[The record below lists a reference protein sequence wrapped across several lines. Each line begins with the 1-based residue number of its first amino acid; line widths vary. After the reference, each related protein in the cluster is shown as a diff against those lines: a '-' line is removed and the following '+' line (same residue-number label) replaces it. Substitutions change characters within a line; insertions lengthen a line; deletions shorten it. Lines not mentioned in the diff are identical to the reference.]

1 MELEEMKSLWSDLS
15 VKVEK
20 QDRIHRELIL
30 EITKQKFR
38 SRLNSIQV
46 SELLGAVVCFAGAAY
61 FIVNFGKLEIW
72 YNQVFALINILIAVI
87 LPLLSLST
95 IRAMKNLQ
103 IGSESPIA
111 IIKEFTKRKLRFWQV
126 QRLSLVLASVYLL
139 TILLPFAELQGK
151 SDLFMSPNFG
161 MVYIPLGF
169 ALMLMFSSWV
179 WKKYKGGIA
188 ASEELL
194 RELAE

>member
-1 MELEEMKSLWSDLS
+1 MELKEMKSLWSDLS

-20 QDRIHRELIL
+20 QDRINRELIL
-30 EITKQKFR
+30 EITKQKFK

-46 SELLGAVVCFAGAAY
+46 AELLGAVVCFAGAAY

-72 YNQVFALINILIAVI
+72 YNQVFALMNILIAVI

-95 IRAMKNLQ
+95 IYAMKNLQ

-111 IIKEFTKRKLRFWQV
+111 ILKEFTKRKLRFWQV

-151 SDLFMSPNFG
+151 SEVLISRSFG
-161 MVYIPLGF
+161 LIYIPLGF
-169 ALMLMFSSWV
+169 AFLLIFSGWV
-179 WKKYKGGIA
+179 WKKYKRGIA

>member
-1 MELEEMKSLWSDLS
+1 MELKEMKSLWSDLS

-20 QDRIHRELIL
+20 QDRINRELIL
-30 EITKQKFR
+30 EITKQKFK

-46 SELLGAVVCFAGAAY
+46 AELLGAVVCFAGAAY

-72 YNQVFALINILIAVI
+72 YNQVFALMNILIAVI

-95 IRAMKNLQ
+95 IYAMKNLQ

-111 IIKEFTKRKLRFWQV
+111 ILKEFTKRKLRFWQV

-151 SDLFMSPNFG
+151 SEVLMSRFFG
-161 MVYIPLGF
+161 LIYIPLGF
-169 ALMLMFSSWV
+169 AFLLIFSGWV
-179 WKKYKGGIA
+179 WKKYKRGIA